1 MLHPRGQP
9 AGESDNEGG
18 FTLIELLVVI
28 IIIGILAAIAIPVF
42 LNQRQ
47 KGYDAQAKSDLKNMS
62 SFEEIYL
69 NDFDTYGSITN
80 IQLNEPTMYVSKG
93 VTLTVVHLDG
103 LVGYCLS
110 AAHVAGDTTFYYDSQ
125 GGGLQPKGST
135 GCPVTTSGASG
146 GSLTG

>member
-1 MLHPRGQP
+1 MLYHPRHHT
-9 AGESDNEGG
+9 GESDEEHG

-69 NDFDTYGSITN
+69 NDFDAYGTVTD
-80 IQLNEPTMYVSKG
+80 IQTNEPTMHVSKG
-93 VTLTVVHLDG
+93 VTLTIEHLDG
-103 LVGYCLS
+103 LTGYCLS
-110 AAHVAGDTTFYYDSQ
+110 AAHVGTADTWYYDSQ

>member
-1 MLHPRGQP
+1 MDSAVGSPERQ
-9 AGESDNEGG
+9 EQG

-47 KGYDAQAKSDLKNMS
+47 KGYAAQMKSDLKNMS

-69 NDFDTYGSITN
+69 NDFNTYGTVSD
-80 IQLNEPTMYVSKG
+80 IQTHEPTMHASNG
-93 VTLTVVHLDG
+93 VTVTIEHLAG
-103 LVGYCLS
+103 LSGYCLS
-110 AAHVAGDTTFYYDSQ
+110 AVHVGGGDTWYYDSQ
-125 GGGLQPKGST
+125 GGGLQPEGST

>member
-1 MLHPRGQP
+1 MLRHRDDQ
-9 AGESDNEGG
+9 AGELQGEHG

-69 NDFDTYGSITN
+69 NDFNAYGTVSD
-80 IQLNEPTMYVSKG
+80 IQTHEPTMHVAKG
-93 VTLTVVHLDG
+93 MTLAVEHLDG
-103 LVGYCLS
+103 LNGFCLS
-110 AAHVAGDTTFYYDSQ
+110 ATHIAGDTTWYYDSQ
-125 GGGLQPKGST
+125 GGGLQAKGVTDCSVTNT
-135 GCPVTTSGASG
+135 GAAGDSLSG
-146 GSLTG
+146 